1 MAPPSRSS
9 VGLSPRPGRR
19 GRSLHVGVAVG
30 TGCRRGDGVSPW
42 GRGVAV
48 GMWCLSMSGVAS
60 GMVLPWGRC
69 RLGDGVAVGTVS
81 PWCLSM
87 WALPWGRVVSP
98 CGRCRGDAVALHVR
112 VAVGTRCIYIC
123 LACLLSLSCWLNVGC
138 VCLCCTFF
146 SGCVA
151 SPIPTHT
158 HNYLITTSQP
168 EF

>member
-1 MAPPSRSS
+1 MRVSTRWLRRPAVVWVCPPAP
-9 VGLSPRPGRR
+9 GG
-19 GRSLHVGVAVG
+19 GVVL
-30 TGCRRGDGVSPW
+30 CMWVSPW

-48 GMWCLSMSGVAS
+48 GMRCRRGDVVSLHVGVAS

-69 RLGDGVAVGTVS
+69 RHG
-81 PWCLSM
+81 
-87 WALPWGRVVSP
+87 VSP

-123 LACLLSLSCWLNVGC
+123 LACLLSLSFWLNVGC